1 MAKIR
6 LTPAVREEVRQ
17 GLADLEELDDQIDA
31 LDELGQL
38 LPGQR
43 ESHEEAKRRAQ
54 LLLDRF

>member
-17 GLADLEELDDQIDA
+17 GLADLEELDDSLDA
-31 LDELGQL
+31 LEELGQL

-43 ESHEEAKRRAQ
+43 EAHEEGKRRAK
-54 LLLDRF
+54 LLLERF